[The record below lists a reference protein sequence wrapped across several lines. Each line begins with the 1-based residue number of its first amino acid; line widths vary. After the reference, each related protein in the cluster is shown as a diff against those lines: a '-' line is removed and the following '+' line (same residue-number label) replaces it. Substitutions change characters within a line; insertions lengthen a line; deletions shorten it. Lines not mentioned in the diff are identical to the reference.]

1 MVNNEKIIDK
11 FDRYINKVNIVT
23 TNEDKVY
30 KDECIFC
37 YDTSECADGL
47 FICMDTF
54 YGFDKDH
61 VIMFYK
67 ATGRTIYLNIKR
79 FAIEEKTQKIKVKK
93 MAIGVEDGFQ
103 IDKNIKY
110 EDHYALV
117 LLPDFE
123 TIQINNLS
131 IPAKIYNSIQSIIKA
146 EPALKLT
153 ESELKNFEWNGEQR
167 QKTKHTNLF
176 QISNPPK
183 PSLNNSQ
190 CQKCDVKENLWFN
203 LSDGSI
209 MCGRKNFD
217 GTGGNNHAVEH
228 YISTHYPLAVKIGTI
243 TESGADVYS
252 YDEDDMVEDPML
264 ESHLAHFDINMNE
277 LLKTEK
283 TLSELEIEMNEN
295 YFEWNAIQELS
306 GNLKPIYGPGFTGI
320 YNLGNTCYISSI
332 MQMIFAL
339 PLFKSYFYDNYKH
352 FMLGSLSDTLH
363 NFDAQTAKLAYGL
376 LSGKYSKKPIAIP
389 FPPNLDSE
397 NYPNSSMIF
406 YQSTSLLGIKPRAFN
421 FIVKRGHTEF
431 ANSRQQDAHEFFL
444 HLMNQISRHHYAD
457 KQLKGV
463 LESPSK
469 EHYFAAE
476 QVNTKD
482 GEVRPIKT
490 VGFKTFPQ
498 YLLLHLK
505 KYTFERDGNSCWQ
518 PKKLEVSIEN
528 IPEILDLERYKA
540 TGLLPMEIL
549 NHEKEIDNNK
559 EEENI
564 LFSDMVTQNN
574 LVGDDYH
581 AHLDYNVITHQSCS
595 NPEALILKNEISKE
609 LLAMGFSVIAINA
622 AIASQTES
630 PAITIEA
637 VLNSLLTSQSK
648 SSPEYFQTSRST
660 LEHVNV
666 ITDMGFSVE
675 RANTALDQTEND
687 PERALDWLFS
697 HPEETGIQSVTVKD
711 KILNNSGRHVFHDH
725 IRVQI
730 DQSVNSLQSDQ
741 SEQSAEH
748 ITNHIHHLDPAES
761 TIYRLVG
768 FVSHVGSSLNCGHY
782 VCHIKKDGDWV
793 IFNDSKVALS
803 NNPPLNLAYM
813 YFYER

>member
-1 MVNNEKIIDK
+1 
-11 FDRYINKVNIVT
+11 
-23 TNEDKVY
+23 
-30 KDECIFC
+30 
-37 YDTSECADGL
+37 
-47 FICMDTF
+47 
-54 YGFDKDH
+54 
-61 VIMFYK
+61 
-67 ATGRTIYLNIKR
+67 
-79 FAIEEKTQKIKVKK
+79 

-469 EHYFAAE
+469 GFDFMLEEKWWASDNHDSARLIDRRENYISLAIPPTTICQQKVRIEYNNEHELDLRKEGDPGNLLDIGGSKHPHKTLTKIPFSSLLEHYFAAE

-813 YFYER
+813 YFYERVLL